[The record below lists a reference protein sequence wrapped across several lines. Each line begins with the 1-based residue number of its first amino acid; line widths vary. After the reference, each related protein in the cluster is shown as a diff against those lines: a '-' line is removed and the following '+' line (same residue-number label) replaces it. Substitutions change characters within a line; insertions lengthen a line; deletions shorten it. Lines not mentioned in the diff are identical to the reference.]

1 MGFPT
6 PHLEKITKA
15 IANEKMPKE
24 DAEALEKAK
33 TRYAEWIKRLDA
45 VGGTGDTRLKELVD
59 LYNEYRGWIDVD
71 LIFDSER
78 DFLYRQ
84 KGQLKLDNS
93 VLEEF
98 LPRLVTPE
106 LIPELKNLDVRIGPA
121 YSFASAYFMSSLATR
136 EPGGALAVRG
146 KDQDFAISRPLY
158 LRASHAKDFKEAAE
172 VETSLAYVAAECK
185 TNLDKTMFQE
195 ATATARDVKAA
206 ITGAKYFIICEW
218 LDMTPLSTAA
228 TDIDEVLILRGKRL
242 SSNIRKYFDTSEKRK
257 SKRDEYT
264 THLKTNPARI
274 EVFSRFVNHIRRIFA
289 NDLPVEKD
297 VLERGYF

>member
-1 MGFPT
+1 LTFPT
-6 PHLEKITKA
+6 PHLEKINKA
-15 IANEKMPKE
+15 IANEKMPPE
-24 DAEALEKAK
+24 DALALEQAK
-33 TRYAEWIKRLDA
+33 ERYKEWIAKLDA
-45 VGGTGDTRLKELVD
+45 VQGDSDARLTQLVA
-59 LYNEYRGWIDVD
+59 LYNEYRSWVDVD

-98 LPRLVTPE
+98 LPRLVTADV
-106 LIPELKNLDVRIGPA
+106 IPELKGLDLRFGPT
-121 YSFASAYFMSSLATR
+121 YSFASAYFISSLAS
-136 EPGGALAVRG
+136 EEAGGGLAVRG
-146 KDQDFAISRPLY
+146 KDQDFAVSRPLHI
-158 LRASHAKDFKEAAE
+158 RASHSKGFGAFAE

-195 ATATARDVKAA
+195 ATATARDVKGAV
-206 ITGAKYFIICEW
+206 TGAKYFVICEW

-242 SSNIRKYFDTSEKRK
+242 GSHIRKHFDTHAKRTG
-257 SKRDEYT
+257 KRDEYT
-264 THLKTNPARI
+264 AYLRANPARV
-274 EVFSRFVNHIRRIFA
+274 EVFRRFINHIRQIFL
-289 NDLPVEKD
+289 NDLPIESD